1 MQEGKIRAVKG
12 IRMKATVWWAWGR
25 EGTKSKDH
33 HTVSLD
39 PASSFPPKSPAC
51 QLPLSPAHVAWYLR
65 EAGPLEEAQRKGSH
79 IKGSKHPVS
88 KSREGGFPT
97 PKTILQHQLGI
108 L

>member
-1 MQEGKIRAVKG
+1 VQQGKIRAVKG

-39 PASSFPPKSPAC
+39 PPSSFP
-51 QLPLSPAHVAWYLR
+51 
-65 EAGPLEEAQRKGSH
+65 GSH

-88 KSREGGFPT
+88 KSREEGLLYPQNNSTT
-97 PKTILQHQLGI
+97 PARDPVIQFNSDTIRKYHQIPQAKGSVLQD
-108 L
+108 